1 MYFWILKV
9 YALNRKIGI
18 IGGGQL
24 GKMILDETNKMGI
37 PVSILDPSNESP
49 CRNLAKDFIQGDF
62 KDYNTVLNFGLKHD
76 IITYEIEH
84 INVDALDELV
94 RKGIEVQPAPELLR
108 IIQDKY
114 KQKSFFKKN
123 NFPTSDFYYFRS
135 KNELLD
141 SFKKNGIN
149 FPCVWKKT
157 KFGYDGFG
165 VKILKNEKDLI
176 ELPNSEMIIEDLVV
190 FKKELAVIVAMN
202 KNRDIKTYETVEMEF
217 NPDSNQVEFVISPA
231 NISEKVN
238 TIAKKIACDL
248 AKKINLV
255 GLLAV
260 EMFLTPDEKILIN
273 EIAPRPHNSGHF
285 SIDACPTSQFKQHI
299 NSITNRE
306 LGETSHENC
315 AIMINLVG
323 EESHKGLVKYENIDL
338 IKDQKSVFVHIYGK
352 KMTRP
357 NRKMGHVTVI
367 CDNFDEAYIKAKEIK
382 DIIKVKSY

>member
-1 MYFWILKV
+1 MSS
-9 YALNRKIGI
+9 ALLDKTLGI

-24 GKMILDETNKMGI
+24 GKMLLSECNKMNIKTHILDLNEDSPCKKMTNKFY
-37 PVSILDPSNESP
+37 
-49 CRNLAKDFIQGDF
+49 CGDF
-62 KDYNTVLNFGLKHD
+62 KDFDTVLSFGKECDL
-76 IITYEIEH
+76 ITFEIEH
-84 INVDALDELV
+84 INVDALEKLEKLGKKV
-94 RKGIEVQPAPELLR
+94 YPSSETLK
-108 IIQDKY
+108 IIQDKN
-114 KQKSFFKKN
+114 KQKCFFKEHDIPSADFKYFN
-123 NFPTSDFYYFRS
+123 N
-135 KNELLD
+135 LD
-141 SFKKNGIN
+141 DLHKSINNHDIN

-238 TIAKKIACDL
+238 TIAKKIASDL

-323 EESHKGLVKYENIDL
+323 EESYNGLVKYENIDL